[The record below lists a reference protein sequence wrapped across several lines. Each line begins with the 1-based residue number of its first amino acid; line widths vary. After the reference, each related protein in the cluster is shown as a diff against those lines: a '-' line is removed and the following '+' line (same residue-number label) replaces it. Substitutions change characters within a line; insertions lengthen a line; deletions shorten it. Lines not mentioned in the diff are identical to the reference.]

1 MTHSRGSARE
11 IELLYRQHGRA
22 LLLFATAMIGERER
36 AQDAVQEVFLRVLE
50 DEVLR
55 QVRNKKAYLFACV
68 RNALLNEAKVQRRN
82 TELQADEAWFDPP
95 HKDYAAEQS
104 LRRALANLPQDQR
117 EVVVLHI
124 WGDLTFNQAAEL
136 LEISPNTAASRYRY
150 GLTKLRELMCQK
162 ENSCATEPR

>member
-22 LLLFATAMIGERER
+22 LLLFATAMMGERER
-36 AQDAVQEVFLRVLE
+36 AQDAVQQVFLRLLQHE
-50 DEVLR
+50 GLR
-55 QVRNKKAYLFACV
+55 QVRDKKAYLFACV
-68 RNALLNEAKVQRRN
+68 RNALLNETKAQRRN

-95 HKDYAAEQS
+95 HKDYAAEQN
-104 LRRALANLPQDQR
+104 LRRALASLPQDQR

-124 WGDLTFNQAAEL
+124 WGDLTFTQAAEL

-150 GLTKLRELMCQK
+150 GLEKLREAMCRK
-162 ENSCATEPR
+162 ENPCATEP